1 MARKITGL
9 SGVPLTAPC
18 GDVTH
23 SISSRR
29 IDNGYVISE
38 STYGD
43 GEYKSCE
50 RFSKTAPRA
59 PKMGGREGSVGDEGL
74 SGAIRECK
82 S

>member
-9 SGVPLTAPC
+9 PAQPISNPR

-23 SISSRR
+23 TISSRR
-29 IDNGYVISE
+29 IDNGYVISK

-50 RFSKTAPRA
+50 EFSKSEPRM
-59 PKMGGREGSVGDEGL
+59 PKVDTRQGSVGDEGL